1 MWGAA
6 PPPPQRKPNN
16 QHTYVYMY
24 VKERKSVDGVSERV
38 CRMATAIVR
47 ARERDSEG
55 EGARQGARVRAREQ
69 DSVREGAIQCAREK

>member
-1 MWGAA
+1 
-6 PPPPQRKPNN
+6 
-16 QHTYVYMY
+16 
-24 VKERKSVDGVSERV
+24 VDGVSERV